1 MKLRKRLIVLLA
13 ALVLMLSLTGCK
25 ETLGNMAR
33 KILGTADT
41 VQEEDTTRWA
51 ESTEDPLI
59 VQGITDP
66 STKYEEATVEGCLSA
81 VFNGIWSRKTGYFT
95 VPGGTLDIMA
105 CGSAEG
111 TQKFKIALWKKV
123 DGGTEY
129 VPESTYYVKTD
140 GTDYR
145 CTITGLDP
153 EASYRFTISYDSSR
167 YYLYGLLK
175 VEGVA

>member
-1 MKLRKRLIVLLA
+1 MKLKKHLIVLLA
-13 ALVLMLSLTGCK
+13 AVVLMLSLTGCK
-25 ETLGNMAR
+25 ETLTNVAR
-33 KILGTADT
+33 KVMGTTDT

-51 ESTEDPLI
+51 EATEEPMLLM
-59 VQGITDP
+59 GITDAAA
-66 STKYEEATVEGCLSA
+66 KYEEAKMEGCLSA

-95 VPGGTLDIMA
+95 VPSGTLNIMA
-105 CGSAEG
+105 CGTAEG

-123 DGGTEY
+123 DGGAEY

-140 GTDYR
+140 GASYR

-167 YYLYGLLK
+167 YYLYGMFK
-175 VEGVA
+175 AEGIA

>member
-1 MKLRKRLIVLLA
+1 MRLKKRLIVLLA
-13 ALVLMLSLTGCK
+13 AAALLLSLTGCK
-25 ETLGNMAR
+25 ETLTNVAR
-33 KILGTADT
+33 KVLGTADT

-51 ESTEDPLI
+51 ESTEEPLI

-66 STKYEEATVEGCLSA
+66 SAKYEEAKVDGCLSA
-81 VFNGIWSRKTGYFT
+81 VFNGIWSRQTEYFT
-95 VPGGTLDIMA
+95 VPEGSLKIMA

-129 VPESTYYVKTD
+129 VPESTYYVVTD
-140 GTDYR
+140 GTDYT